1 MTDSGG
7 LELVPGKQDTAEKTR
22 ELLRKVR
29 RIQVRT
35 DRMVND
41 VVVGEYRSV
50 FKGRGM
56 EFDEVREYVPGDDI
70 RTIDWNVTARTNLAH
85 VKRYVEEREMTA
97 VLLVDMSLSGRF
109 GSADR
114 LKIDLATEISAVLA
128 FSAIKNNDKIGLLLF
143 TDSVEMYIP
152 AKKGKQ
158 HVLRVIRELL
168 GFRPAAG
175 GTHLAGALE
184 FLNRVLKRKAVV
196 FLVSDFIDQNFERDL
211 ALTRSRHDLIPVRV
225 SDPREVSLPDVGLI
239 ELEDAETGERVLVD
253 TRRRKVRDAFARA
266 GRDET
271 QMLAGLLRSMG
282 MDTLEVSTDRFYMKD
297 VMAFFR
303 RRERRMKH

>member
-1 MTDSGG
+1 MPEVRS
-7 LELVPGKQDTAEKTR
+7 DTEKTR

-56 EFDEVREYVPGDDI
+56 EFEEVREYIPGDDI
-70 RTIDWNVTARTNLAH
+70 RTIDWNVTARTSTAH

-97 VLLVDMSLSGRF
+97 ILLVDMSLSGRF
-109 GSADR
+109 GSTQR

-143 TDSVEMYIP
+143 TDHVEMYIP
-152 AKKGKQ
+152 AKKGKR

-168 GFRPAAG
+168 NFRPVAG
-175 GTHLAGALE
+175 GTNVAAALE
-184 FLNRVLKRKAVV
+184 FLNKVLKRKAVV
-196 FLVSDFIDQNFERDL
+196 FFVSDFIDRDFERDL
-211 ALTRSRHDLIPVRV
+211 ALTRSRHDLIPVRI
-225 SDPREVSLPDVGLI
+225 SDPRETMLPDVGLI

-253 TRRRKVRDAFARA
+253 TRRRKIRDAFARQ
-266 GRDET
+266 GQEQT
-271 QMLAGLLRSMG
+271 ESLTGLLRSMG
-282 MDTLEVSTDRFYMKD
+282 MDTLEVSTDRPYMKD
-297 VMAFFR
+297 LLGFFR

>member
-1 MTDSGG
+1 MPEVRS
-7 LELVPGKQDTAEKTR
+7 DTEKTR

-56 EFDEVREYVPGDDI
+56 EFEEVREYIPGDDI
-70 RTIDWNVTARTNLAH
+70 RTIDWNVTARTSTAH

-97 VLLVDMSLSGRF
+97 ILLVDMSLSGRF
-109 GSADR
+109 GSTQR

-143 TDSVEMYIP
+143 TDHVEMYIP
-152 AKKGKQ
+152 AKKGKR

-168 GFRPAAG
+168 NFRPVAG
-175 GTHLAGALE
+175 GTNVAAALE
-184 FLNRVLKRKAVV
+184 FLNKVLKRKAVV
-196 FLVSDFIDQNFERDL
+196 FLVSDFIDRDFERDL
-211 ALTRSRHDLIPVRV
+211 ALTRSRHDLIPVRI
-225 SDPREVSLPDVGLI
+225 SDPRETMLPDVGLI

-253 TRRRKVRDAFARA
+253 TRRRKIRDAFARQ
-266 GRDET
+266 GQEQT
-271 QMLAGLLRSMG
+271 ESLTGLLRSMG
-282 MDTLEVSTDRFYMKD
+282 MDTLEVSTDRPYMKD
-297 VMAFFR
+297 LLGFFR

>member
-1 MTDSGG
+1 MVTRQADS
-7 LELVPGKQDTAEKTR
+7 EKTR

-56 EFDEVREYVPGDDI
+56 EFEEVREYIPGDDI
-70 RTIDWNVTARTNLAH
+70 RTIDWNVTARTSTAH

-97 VLLVDMSLSGRF
+97 ILLVDMSLSGRF
-109 GSADR
+109 GSTQR

-143 TDSVEMYIP
+143 TDHVEMYIP
-152 AKKGKQ
+152 AKKGKR

-168 GFRPAAG
+168 SFRPVAG
-175 GTHLAGALE
+175 GTNVAQALE
-184 FLNRVLKRKAVV
+184 FLNKVLKRKAVV
-196 FLVSDFIDQNFERDL
+196 FLVSDFIDRGFERDL
-211 ALTRSRHDLIPVRV
+211 ALTKSRHDLIPVRI
-225 SDPREVSLPDVGLI
+225 SDPRETMLPDVGLI

-253 TRRRKVRDAFARA
+253 TRRRKIRDAFARQ
-266 GRDET
+266 GHEQT
-271 QMLAGLLRSMG
+271 ESLTGLLRSMG
-282 MDTLEVSTDRFYMKD
+282 MDTLEVSTDRPYMKD
-297 VMAFFR
+297 LLGFFR
-303 RRERRMKH
+303 RRERRLKH

>member
-1 MTDSGG
+1 MT
-7 LELVPGKQDTAEKTR
+7 GKQDTAEKTR

-97 VLLVDMSLSGRF
+97 ILLVDMSLSGRF
-109 GSADR
+109 GSTDR
-114 LKIDLATEISAVLA
+114 LKIDLATEVSAVLA

-143 TDSVEMYIP
+143 TDRVEMYIP

-168 GFRPAAG
+168 SFKPAAG

-196 FLVSDFIDQNFERDL
+196 FLVSDFIDKDFERDL
-211 ALTRSRHDLIPVRV
+211 ALTKSRHDLIPVRV
-225 SDPREVSLPDVGLI
+225 SDPRETALPDVGLI

-253 TRRRKVRDAFARA
+253 TRRRSVRDAFART
-266 GRDET
+266 GHDEAHDLT
-271 QMLAGLLRSMG
+271 GLLRSMG
-282 MDTLEVSTDRFYMKD
+282 MDAIEVSTDPDRPYMKAL
-297 VMAFFR
+297 MNFFL
-303 RRERRMKH
+303 RRERRLKH